1 MSEDAILL
9 KSSELLLKN
18 LELFGLSG
26 NGVPKTSNQFEN
38 SISEVAMKIK
48 AEERGIAIGGIGFF
62 CCLLGFGI
70 SLIGADNLG
79 VWIMWASWAVIV
91 WGMLLHFRIMSKRK

>member
-1 MSEDAILL
+1 
-9 KSSELLLKN
+9 
-18 LELFGLSG
+18 
-26 NGVPKTSNQFEN
+26 VPKTSNQFEN

-79 VWIMWASWAVIV
+79 VWIMWVSWAVIV